1 MTYMGGT
8 RNVPSPMA
16 SLNRKITEKL
26 ISEVDE
32 IKDEVNQFISPKAS
46 KLMLEK

>member
-16 SLNRKITEKL
+16 SPNRRITDKL
-26 ISEVDE
+26 ILEVDE
-32 IKDEVNQFISPKAS
+32 INDEVN
-46 KLMLEK
+46 